1 MKKPPL
7 EFLLDLYHAGI
18 AAASPA
24 NCLEH
29 YWPEHKAGKIGVI
42 ACGKAARQMAVLA
55 AQRYGPETRGIV
67 IYPDNETKPDDVP
80 TAMQW
85 YPASHP
91 VPGKRSL
98 EAAEAALAFASSMGD
113 GDLLLVLLSGGGS
126 SLMCL
131 PAEGVTLTEKQD
143 LGRALLA
150 SGATINEINCVR
162 KHVSRIKGGR
172 LAAATTA
179 QVITLAISDIPGDDA
194 TMIASGPT
202 CESRTTLDQARKVLT
217 QYGIRPSPGIR
228 AALDNPANES
238 PHLVTRPLRDIQIV
252 AGGKTALAAAAALC
266 EWEGIEPIVLGDH
279 LQGEARALGRQ
290 QAEYALE
297 RARNSHPC
305 CILSGGETTVTVQ
318 ANPGKGGRSTEY
330 ALALAVGLDG
340 HQGIWSLSA
349 DTDGIDGVGGH
360 AGATTDPGTLG
371 RARKLGLDPLEA
383 LAGNNSA
390 DFFSRVGG
398 LFMEGPTGT
407 NVNDF
412 RAILIN
418 P

>member
-1 MKKPPL
+1 MEKPPL
-7 EFLLDLYHAGI
+7 ELLLDLYHAGI

-29 YWPEHKAGKIGVI
+29 YWPEHSTGKIGVI

-55 AQRYGPETRGIV
+55 ARHYGPETRGVV
-67 IYPDNETKPDDVP
+67 IYPDNDTKPDDVP
-80 TAMQW
+80 SAMKW
-85 YPASHP
+85 YAASHP
-91 VPGKRSL
+91 VPGKQSL
-98 EAAEAALAFASSMGD
+98 KAAEAALAFASGLDD

-143 LGRALLA
+143 LGRQLLA
-150 SGATINEINCVR
+150 SGATISEINCVR

-179 QVITLAISDIPGDDA
+179 QVFTLAISDIPGDDA

-202 CESRTTLDQARKVLT
+202 CESQTTLDQARKVLT
-217 QYGIRPSPGIR
+217 QYDIRPSPGIR

-238 PHLVTRPLRDIQIV
+238 PRFSTRSPRDIQIV
-252 AGGKTALAAAAALC
+252 AGGNTALTAAAALC
-266 EWEGIEPIVLGDH
+266 EWQGIEPIMLGDH
-279 LQGEARALGRQ
+279 LQGQARVLGQ
-290 QAEYALE
+290 QHAEYALKQ
-297 RARNSHPC
+297 AFNKHPC

-330 ALALAVGLDG
+330 ALALALGLDG
-340 HQGIWSLSA
+340 HEGIWSLSA

-360 AGATTDPGTLG
+360 AGATTDPGTLE

-383 LAGNNSA
+383 LARNDSA
-390 DFFSRVGG
+390 NFFGRVGG
-398 LFMEGPTGT
+398 LFVEGPTGT